1 MAILEKQN
9 SSYRQGLVL
18 GLTMAEVAI
27 LIIFVL
33 LLAFAALL
41 VHQQDKHKE
50 AEQVAEERQKIIT
63 QLEAQLSIIQEV
75 LPNGGKNIEELQREL
90 LLLRDAKQ
98 QLTMF
103 QKAAEAAGFS
113 PEPEAMINALEM
125 GWEYKKIESTI
136 RELLPD
142 SERNVEELLG
152 MVREYEKIISA
163 GKGTEVPSCW
173 THDDE
178 TIEYIYDVNLTPT
191 GLIVRETD
199 LPHRANER
207 KMLPVQNIVLD
218 QEVSEQSFL
227 SSTSDL
233 FEWSKSKKCRFFVRV
248 FDSTGPTDKKI
259 YQERLRAVEAR
270 FYKLMVSEAF

>member
-9 SSYRQGLVL
+9 ASYRQGLVL
-18 GLTMAEVAI
+18 GLTMAEIAI

-41 VHQQDKHKE
+41 VHQQDKQKE

-75 LPNGGKNIEELQREL
+75 LPDGGKNIEELQREL

-98 QLTMF
+98 QLTTF

-113 PEPEAMINALEM
+113 PELEAMINALEM
-125 GWEYKKIESTI
+125 GREYEKIESTI
-136 RELLPD
+136 RELLPNG
-142 SERNVEELLG
+142 ERNVEKLLG

-191 GLIVRETD
+191 GLIVRDTN

-207 KMLPVQNIVLD
+207 QMLPVQNIVLD
-218 QEVSEQSFL
+218 KEVLEQFFL

-259 YQERLRAVEAR
+259 YQQRLRAVEAR
-270 FYKLMVSEAF
+270 FYKLMMSETF